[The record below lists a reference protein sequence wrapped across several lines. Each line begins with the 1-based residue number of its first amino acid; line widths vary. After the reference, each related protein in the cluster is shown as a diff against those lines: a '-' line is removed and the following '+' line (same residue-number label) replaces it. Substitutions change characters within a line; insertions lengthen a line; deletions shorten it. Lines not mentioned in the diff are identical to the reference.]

1 MKTLKNTA
9 LTLNISLHGAELTS
23 IRDSFGREFLWQADP
38 AFWKRHSPVLF
49 PIVGSL
55 WDKHFRV
62 NGREYE
68 MGQHGFARDMDFRLV
83 SEREDE
89 MWFELKSSPETLA
102 KYPYKFTLRIGYRL
116 EANKIHVMWE
126 VSGDDS
132 QTMWF
137 QIGAHPAFY
146 LPRFVYGGSAACAS
160 DSSRHSDPESGA
172 PNLAASSAASSCTSG
187 SEVLV
192 LKSSSQGSG
201 CVFSDG
207 SASGSGAAGSG
218 ADSDSGFS
226 VSGLDAG
233 SCDSGLDSAIGSAS
247 GSGAAGS
254 GADSDFGFSVSGLD
268 AGYYD
273 SGLDSAIGSASGSG
287 SAGSGADSDFGR
299 AGRGCFRLY
308 GRGAEGVVPLESFRY
323 IKVSEKQCTDIS
335 DVQELDTPGGVMP
348 LDDHTFDIG
357 AYIIGDSQVCRV
369 DLVSTTGLRCVSLEF
384 DTPLVGLWA
393 PSAKDVPFVCIEPWY
408 GRCDRVGF
416 TGEFSE
422 RDCVNSLSP
431 GQVFRASYTITVG

>member
-23 IRDSFGREFLWQADP
+23 IRDSFGLEFLWQADP

-83 SEREDE
+83 SESEDE

-102 KYPYKFTLRIGYRL
+102 KYPYEFTLRIGYRL

-146 LPRFVYGGSAACAS
+146 LPRFVYGGSSCVSGS
-160 DSSRHSDPESGA
+160 DSGA
-172 PNLAASSAASSCTSG
+172 GSCSLG
-187 SEVLV
+187 SECSVV
-192 LKSSSQGSG
+192 RDSQDSGLKSSAQGSG
-201 CVFSDG
+201 CVSSDG
-207 SASGSGAAGSG
+207 SASGSGSAGSV
-218 ADSDSGFS
+218 ADSDSGSS
-226 VSGLDAG
+226 VSGFDAG
-233 SCDSGLDSAIGSAS
+233 SCDSGLDSAIGS
-247 GSGAAGS
+247 
-254 GADSDFGFSVSGLD
+254 D
-268 AGYYD
+268 
-273 SGLDSAIGSASGSG
+273 SGSG
-287 SAGSGADSDFGR
+287 SAGSGADSDSGC

-335 DVQELDTPGGVMP
+335 DVQELATPGGVMP

-431 GQVFRASYTITVG
+431 GQVFRASYKITVG

>member
-55 WDKHFRV
+55 WDKYFRV

-146 LPRFVYGGSAACAS
+146 LPRFVYGGSSCISGS
-160 DSSRHSDPESGA
+160 DSGA
-172 PNLAASSAASSCTSG
+172 GSCALG
-187 SEVLV
+187 SECSVV
-192 LKSSSQGSG
+192 RDSQDSGLKSSAQGSV
-201 CVFSDG
+201 CVSSDG
-207 SASGSGAAGSG
+207 SASGSGSAGSG
-218 ADSDSGFS
+218 SDSDSGSS
-226 VSGLDAG
+226 VSGFDAG

-247 GSGAAGS
+247 GS
-254 GADSDFGFSVSGLD
+254 D
-268 AGYYD
+268 
-273 SGLDSAIGSASGSG
+273 
-287 SAGSGADSDFGR
+287 SAGSGADSDSGC

-335 DVQELDTPGGVMP
+335 DVQELATPGGVMP

>member
-172 PNLAASSAASSCTSG
+172 PNLAASSA
-187 SEVLV
+187 
-192 LKSSSQGSG
+192 
-201 CVFSDG
+201 
-207 SASGSGAAGSG
+207 SGSGAAGSG
-218 ADSDSGFS
+218 ADSDS
-226 VSGLDAG
+226 
-233 SCDSGLDSAIGSAS
+233 
-247 GSGAAGS
+247 
-254 GADSDFGFSVSGLD
+254 
-268 AGYYD
+268 
-273 SGLDSAIGSASGSG
+273 
-287 SAGSGADSDFGR
+287 GR

-335 DVQELDTPGGVMP
+335 DVQELNTPGGVMP

-431 GQVFRASYTITVG
+431 GQVFRASYTIIVG

>member
-172 PNLAASSAASSCTSG
+172 PNLAASSA
-187 SEVLV
+187 
-192 LKSSSQGSG
+192 
-201 CVFSDG
+201 
-207 SASGSGAAGSG
+207 SGSGAAGSG
-218 ADSDSGFS
+218 ADSDSGLS

-247 GSGAAGS
+247 SS
-254 GADSDFGFSVSGLD
+254 
-268 AGYYD
+268 
-273 SGLDSAIGSASGSG
+273 
-287 SAGSGADSDFGR
+287 GSGADSDFGR

-335 DVQELDTPGGVMP
+335 DVQELNTPGGVMP

>member
-9 LTLNISLHGAELTS
+9 LTLDISLHGAELTS

-89 MWFELKSSPETLA
+89 MWLELKSSPETLA

-146 LPRFVYGGSAACAS
+146 LPRFVYGGSSCVS
-160 DSSRHSDPESGA
+160 GPDSGA
-172 PNLAASSAASSCTSG
+172 GSCALG
-187 SEVLV
+187 SECSVV
-192 LKSSSQGSG
+192 RDSQDSGLKSSAQGSG
-201 CVFSDG
+201 CVSSDG
-207 SASGSGAAGSG
+207 SASGSDSAGSG
-218 ADSDSGFS
+218 ADSDS
-226 VSGLDAG
+226 
-233 SCDSGLDSAIGSAS
+233 
-247 GSGAAGS
+247 
-254 GADSDFGFSVSGLD
+254 
-268 AGYYD
+268 
-273 SGLDSAIGSASGSG
+273 
-287 SAGSGADSDFGR
+287 GR

-335 DVQELDTPGGVMP
+335 DVQELATPGGVMP

-431 GQVFRASYTITVG
+431 GQVFRASYTITIG

>member
-83 SEREDE
+83 SERDDE
-89 MWFELKSSPETLA
+89 MWFELNSSPETLA

-172 PNLAASSAASSCTSG
+172 LNLAASSAASSCTSG

-254 GADSDFGFSVSGLD
+254 GADSDFGR
-268 AGYYD
+268 
-273 SGLDSAIGSASGSG
+273 AS
-287 SAGSGADSDFGR
+287 
-299 AGRGCFRLY
+299 RGCFRLY

-335 DVQELDTPGGVMP
+335 DVQELNTPGGVMP

>member
-116 EANKIHVMWE
+116 ESNKIHVMWE

-172 PNLAASSAASSCTSG
+172 PNLAAS
-187 SEVLV
+187 
-192 LKSSSQGSG
+192 
-201 CVFSDG
+201 
-207 SASGSGAAGSG
+207 
-218 ADSDSGFS
+218 
-226 VSGLDAG
+226 
-233 SCDSGLDSAIGSAS
+233 
-247 GSGAAGS
+247 
-254 GADSDFGFSVSGLD
+254 
-268 AGYYD
+268 
-273 SGLDSAIGSASGSG
+273 SASGSG

>member
-201 CVFSDG
+201 CVFSIG
-207 SASGSGAAGSG
+207 SASGSGSAGSG

-247 GSGAAGS
+247 GSGA
-254 GADSDFGFSVSGLD
+254 
-268 AGYYD
+268 
-273 SGLDSAIGSASGSG
+273 
-287 SAGSGADSDFGR
+287 AGSGADSDFGR

>member
-254 GADSDFGFSVSGLD
+254 GADSDFG
-268 AGYYD
+268 
-273 SGLDSAIGSASGSG
+273 
-287 SAGSGADSDFGR
+287 R

-431 GQVFRASYTITVG
+431 GQVFCASYTITVG

>member
-218 ADSDSGFS
+218 ADSDFGFS

-247 GSGAAGS
+247 GSGA
-254 GADSDFGFSVSGLD
+254 
-268 AGYYD
+268 
-273 SGLDSAIGSASGSG
+273 
-287 SAGSGADSDFGR
+287 GADSDFGR

-335 DVQELDTPGGVMP
+335 DVQELNTPGGVMP

-431 GQVFRASYTITVG
+431 GQVFRASYTIIVG

>member
-1 MKTLKNTA
+1 M
-9 LTLNISLHGAELTS
+9 
-23 IRDSFGREFLWQADP
+23 
-38 AFWKRHSPVLF
+38 
-49 PIVGSL
+49 
-55 WDKHFRV
+55 

-172 PNLAASSAASSCTSG
+172 PNLAASSA
-187 SEVLV
+187 
-192 LKSSSQGSG
+192 
-201 CVFSDG
+201 
-207 SASGSGAAGSG
+207 SGSGAAGSG

-247 GSGAAGS
+247 GSG
-254 GADSDFGFSVSGLD
+254 
-268 AGYYD
+268 
-273 SGLDSAIGSASGSG
+273 

-299 AGRGCFRLY
+299 ASRGCFRLY

-335 DVQELDTPGGVMP
+335 DVQELNTPGGVMP

-431 GQVFRASYTITVG
+431 GQVFRASYTIIVG

>member
-207 SASGSGAAGSG
+207 SASGSGSAGSG

-233 SCDSGLDSAIGSAS
+233 SC
-247 GSGAAGS
+247 
-254 GADSDFGFSVSGLD
+254 
-268 AGYYD
+268 D

>member
-172 PNLAASSAASSCTSG
+172 PNLAASSA
-187 SEVLV
+187 
-192 LKSSSQGSG
+192 
-201 CVFSDG
+201 
-207 SASGSGAAGSG
+207 SGSGAAGSG
-218 ADSDSGFS
+218 ADSDFGFS

-247 GSGAAGS
+247 SS
-254 GADSDFGFSVSGLD
+254 
-268 AGYYD
+268 
-273 SGLDSAIGSASGSG
+273 
-287 SAGSGADSDFGR
+287 GSGADSDFGR

-335 DVQELDTPGGVMP
+335 DVQELNTPGGVMP

>member
-187 SEVLV
+187 SVVLV

-201 CVFSDG
+201 RVFSDG

-254 GADSDFGFSVSGLD
+254 GADSDFGR
-268 AGYYD
+268 
-273 SGLDSAIGSASGSG
+273 AS
-287 SAGSGADSDFGR
+287 
-299 AGRGCFRLY
+299 RGCFRLY

-335 DVQELDTPGGVMP
+335 DVQELNTPGGVMP

>member
-172 PNLAASSAASSCTSG
+172 PNLAASSA
-187 SEVLV
+187 
-192 LKSSSQGSG
+192 
-201 CVFSDG
+201 
-207 SASGSGAAGSG
+207 SGSGAAGSG
-218 ADSDSGFS
+218 ADSDFGFS

-247 GSGAAGS
+247 GSGA
-254 GADSDFGFSVSGLD
+254 
-268 AGYYD
+268 
-273 SGLDSAIGSASGSG
+273 
-287 SAGSGADSDFGR
+287 AGSGADSDFGR

-335 DVQELDTPGGVMP
+335 DVQELNTPGGVMP

-431 GQVFRASYTITVG
+431 GQVFRASYTIIVG

>member
-172 PNLAASSAASSCTSG
+172 PNLAASSA
-187 SEVLV
+187 
-192 LKSSSQGSG
+192 
-201 CVFSDG
+201 
-207 SASGSGAAGSG
+207 SGSGAAGSG
-218 ADSDSGFS
+218 ADSDSGR
-226 VSGLDAG
+226 
-233 SCDSGLDSAIGSAS
+233 AS
-247 GSGAAGS
+247 
-254 GADSDFGFSVSGLD
+254 
-268 AGYYD
+268 
-273 SGLDSAIGSASGSG
+273 
-287 SAGSGADSDFGR
+287 
-299 AGRGCFRLY
+299 RGCFRLY

-335 DVQELDTPGGVMP
+335 DVQELNTPGGVMP

-431 GQVFRASYTITVG
+431 GQVFRASYTIIVG

>member
-187 SEVLV
+187 SVVLV

-201 CVFSDG
+201 RVFSDG

-247 GSGAAGS
+247 S
-254 GADSDFGFSVSGLD
+254 
-268 AGYYD
+268 
-273 SGLDSAIGSASGSG
+273 SG

-299 AGRGCFRLY
+299 ASRGCFRLY

-335 DVQELDTPGGVMP
+335 DVQELNTPGGVMP

>member
-172 PNLAASSAASSCTSG
+172 LNLAASSAASSCTSG

-247 GSGAAGS
+247 GSGA
-254 GADSDFGFSVSGLD
+254 
-268 AGYYD
+268 
-273 SGLDSAIGSASGSG
+273 
-287 SAGSGADSDFGR
+287 AGSGADSDFGR

>member
-218 ADSDSGFS
+218 ADSDFGLSGCGWFGGFCGW
-226 VSGLDAG
+226 GLG
-233 SCDSGLDSAIGSAS
+233 WFIWTWSRGRGSA
-247 GSGAAGS
+247 
-254 GADSDFGFSVSGLD
+254 
-268 AGYYD
+268 
-273 SGLDSAIGSASGSG
+273 
-287 SAGSGADSDFGR
+287 
-299 AGRGCFRLY
+299 
-308 GRGAEGVVPLESFRY
+308 
-323 IKVSEKQCTDIS
+323 
-335 DVQELDTPGGVMP
+335 
-348 LDDHTFDIG
+348 
-357 AYIIGDSQVCRV
+357 RV
-369 DLVSTTGLRCVSLEF
+369 F
-384 DTPLVGLWA
+384 P
-393 PSAKDVPFVCIEPWY
+393 IY
-408 GRCDRVGF
+408 
-416 TGEFSE
+416 
-422 RDCVNSLSP
+422 
-431 GQVFRASYTITVG
+431 

>member
-9 LTLNISLHGAELTS
+9 LTLNITLHGAELTS

-254 GADSDFGFSVSGLD
+254 GADSDFG
-268 AGYYD
+268 
-273 SGLDSAIGSASGSG
+273 
-287 SAGSGADSDFGR
+287 R

-422 RDCVNSLSP
+422 RDCVNSISP

>member
-172 PNLAASSAASSCTSG
+172 PNLAASSA
-187 SEVLV
+187 
-192 LKSSSQGSG
+192 
-201 CVFSDG
+201 
-207 SASGSGAAGSG
+207 SGSGAAGSG
-218 ADSDSGFS
+218 ADSDSG
-226 VSGLDAG
+226 
-233 SCDSGLDSAIGSAS
+233 
-247 GSGAAGS
+247 
-254 GADSDFGFSVSGLD
+254 
-268 AGYYD
+268 
-273 SGLDSAIGSASGSG
+273 
-287 SAGSGADSDFGR
+287 R
-299 AGRGCFRLY
+299 TGRGCFRLY
-308 GRGAEGVVPLESFRY
+308 GRGADGVVPLESFRY

-335 DVQELDTPGGVMP
+335 DVQELNTPGGVMP

>member
-83 SEREDE
+83 SERDDE
-89 MWFELKSSPETLA
+89 MWFELNSSPETLA

-201 CVFSDG
+201 RVFSDG

-218 ADSDSGFS
+218 ADSD
-226 VSGLDAG
+226 
-233 SCDSGLDSAIGSAS
+233 
-247 GSGAAGS
+247 
-254 GADSDFGFSVSGLD
+254 
-268 AGYYD
+268 
-273 SGLDSAIGSASGSG
+273 
-287 SAGSGADSDFGR
+287 FGR
-299 AGRGCFRLY
+299 ASRGCFRLY

-335 DVQELDTPGGVMP
+335 DVQELNTPGGVMP

>member
-83 SEREDE
+83 SERDDE

-102 KYPYKFTLRIGYRL
+102 KYPYEFTLRIGYRL

-146 LPRFVYGGSAACAS
+146 LPRFVYGGSAACA
-160 DSSRHSDPESGA
+160 
-172 PNLAASSAASSCTSG
+172 LG
-187 SEVLV
+187 SESSV
-192 LKSSSQGSG
+192 LKSPVRGSG
-201 CVFSDG
+201 CVSSDG
-207 SASGSGAAGSG
+207 SASGSCDSRLDSAIGSDSGSSSAGSG
-218 ADSDSGFS
+218 ADSDSGSS
-226 VSGLDAG
+226 VSGFDAG

-247 GSGAAGS
+247 GS
-254 GADSDFGFSVSGLD
+254 D
-268 AGYYD
+268 
-273 SGLDSAIGSASGSG
+273 
-287 SAGSGADSDFGR
+287 SAGSGADSDSGR

-323 IKVSEKQCTDIS
+323 IKVSEKQCTDVS
-335 DVQELDTPGGVMP
+335 DVQEFATPGGVMP

-431 GQVFRASYTITVG
+431 GQVFRASYTITIG

>member
-1 MKTLKNTA
+1 
-9 LTLNISLHGAELTS
+9 
-23 IRDSFGREFLWQADP
+23 
-38 AFWKRHSPVLF
+38 
-49 PIVGSL
+49 
-55 WDKHFRV
+55 
-62 NGREYE
+62 

-172 PNLAASSAASSCTSG
+172 PNLAASSA
-187 SEVLV
+187 
-192 LKSSSQGSG
+192 
-201 CVFSDG
+201 
-207 SASGSGAAGSG
+207 SGSGAAGSG
-218 ADSDSGFS
+218 ADSDFGFS

-254 GADSDFGFSVSGLD
+254 GADSDFGR
-268 AGYYD
+268 
-273 SGLDSAIGSASGSG
+273 AS
-287 SAGSGADSDFGR
+287 
-299 AGRGCFRLY
+299 RGCFRLY

-335 DVQELDTPGGVMP
+335 DVQELNTPGGVMP

-431 GQVFRASYTITVG
+431 GQVFRASYTIIVG

>member
-172 PNLAASSAASSCTSG
+172 PNLAASSA
-187 SEVLV
+187 
-192 LKSSSQGSG
+192 
-201 CVFSDG
+201 FS
-207 SASGSGAAGSG
+207 SGAAGSG

-247 GSGAAGS
+247 GSGA
-254 GADSDFGFSVSGLD
+254 
-268 AGYYD
+268 
-273 SGLDSAIGSASGSG
+273 
-287 SAGSGADSDFGR
+287 AGSGADSDFGR

-335 DVQELDTPGGVMP
+335 DVQELNTPGGVMP

-431 GQVFRASYTITVG
+431 GQVFRASYTIIVG

>member
-172 PNLAASSAASSCTSG
+172 PNLAASSA
-187 SEVLV
+187 
-192 LKSSSQGSG
+192 
-201 CVFSDG
+201 
-207 SASGSGAAGSG
+207 SGSGAAGSG
-218 ADSDSGFS
+218 ADSDFGFS

-247 GSGAAGS
+247 S
-254 GADSDFGFSVSGLD
+254 
-268 AGYYD
+268 
-273 SGLDSAIGSASGSG
+273 SG
-287 SAGSGADSDFGR
+287 SAGSGADSDFSR

>member
-83 SEREDE
+83 SERDDE
-89 MWFELKSSPETLA
+89 MWFELNSSPETLA

-254 GADSDFGFSVSGLD
+254 GADSDFG
-268 AGYYD
+268 
-273 SGLDSAIGSASGSG
+273 
-287 SAGSGADSDFGR
+287 R

-335 DVQELDTPGGVMP
+335 DVQELNTPGGVMP

-431 GQVFRASYTITVG
+431 GQVFRASYTIIVG

>member
-207 SASGSGAAGSG
+207 SASGSGSAGSG
-218 ADSDSGFS
+218 ADSDFGFS

-247 GSGAAGS
+247 S
-254 GADSDFGFSVSGLD
+254 
-268 AGYYD
+268 
-273 SGLDSAIGSASGSG
+273 SG

-431 GQVFRASYTITVG
+431 GQVFRASYTIIVG

>member
-1 MKTLKNTA
+1 MKTLNNTA

-172 PNLAASSAASSCTSG
+172 PNLAASSA
-187 SEVLV
+187 
-192 LKSSSQGSG
+192 
-201 CVFSDG
+201 
-207 SASGSGAAGSG
+207 SGSGA
-218 ADSDSGFS
+218 
-226 VSGLDAG
+226 
-233 SCDSGLDSAIGSAS
+233 
-247 GSGAAGS
+247 
-254 GADSDFGFSVSGLD
+254 
-268 AGYYD
+268 
-273 SGLDSAIGSASGSG
+273 
-287 SAGSGADSDFGR
+287 AGSGADSDFGR

-335 DVQELDTPGGVMP
+335 DVQELNTPGGVMP

-431 GQVFRASYTITVG
+431 GQVFRASYTIIVG

>member
-172 PNLAASSAASSCTSG
+172 PNLAASSA
-187 SEVLV
+187 
-192 LKSSSQGSG
+192 
-201 CVFSDG
+201 
-207 SASGSGAAGSG
+207 SGSGAAGSG

-247 GSGAAGS
+247 SSGA
-254 GADSDFGFSVSGLD
+254 
-268 AGYYD
+268 
-273 SGLDSAIGSASGSG
+273 
-287 SAGSGADSDFGR
+287 GADSDFGR
-299 AGRGCFRLY
+299 AGRGCFHLY

-335 DVQELDTPGGVMP
+335 DVQELNTPGGVMP

>member
-172 PNLAASSAASSCTSG
+172 PNLAASSA
-187 SEVLV
+187 
-192 LKSSSQGSG
+192 
-201 CVFSDG
+201 
-207 SASGSGAAGSG
+207 SGSGAAGSG
-218 ADSDSGFS
+218 ADSDSG
-226 VSGLDAG
+226 
-233 SCDSGLDSAIGSAS
+233 
-247 GSGAAGS
+247 
-254 GADSDFGFSVSGLD
+254 
-268 AGYYD
+268 
-273 SGLDSAIGSASGSG
+273 
-287 SAGSGADSDFGR
+287 R
-299 AGRGCFRLY
+299 AGRGCFHLY

-335 DVQELDTPGGVMP
+335 DVQELNTPGGVMP

>member
-172 PNLAASSAASSCTSG
+172 PNLAASSA
-187 SEVLV
+187 
-192 LKSSSQGSG
+192 
-201 CVFSDG
+201 
-207 SASGSGAAGSG
+207 
-218 ADSDSGFS
+218 
-226 VSGLDAG
+226 
-233 SCDSGLDSAIGSAS
+233 S

-254 GADSDFGFSVSGLD
+254 GADSDFG
-268 AGYYD
+268 
-273 SGLDSAIGSASGSG
+273 
-287 SAGSGADSDFGR
+287 R
-299 AGRGCFRLY
+299 AGRGRFRLY

-335 DVQELDTPGGVMP
+335 DVQELNTPGGVMP

-431 GQVFRASYTITVG
+431 GQVFRASYTIIVG

>member
-172 PNLAASSAASSCTSG
+172 PNLAASSDASSCTSG

-207 SASGSGAAGSG
+207 SASGSG
-218 ADSDSGFS
+218 
-226 VSGLDAG
+226 
-233 SCDSGLDSAIGSAS
+233 
-247 GSGAAGS
+247 
-254 GADSDFGFSVSGLD
+254 
-268 AGYYD
+268 
-273 SGLDSAIGSASGSG
+273 

-299 AGRGCFRLY
+299 VGRGCFRLY

>member
-102 KYPYKFTLRIGYRL
+102 KYPYEFTLRIGYRL

-146 LPRFVYGGSAACAS
+146 LPRFVYGGSSCVSGS
-160 DSSRHSDPESGA
+160 DSGA
-172 PNLAASSAASSCTSG
+172 GSCALG
-187 SEVLV
+187 SECSVV
-192 LKSSSQGSG
+192 RDSQDSELKSSAQGSG
-201 CVFSDG
+201 CVSSDG
-207 SASGSGAAGSG
+207 S
-218 ADSDSGFS
+218 
-226 VSGLDAG
+226 VSG
-233 SCDSGLDSAIGSAS
+233 SCDSRLDSAIGS
-247 GSGAAGS
+247 
-254 GADSDFGFSVSGLD
+254 D
-268 AGYYD
+268 
-273 SGLDSAIGSASGSG
+273 SGSG
-287 SAGSGADSDFGR
+287 SAGSGADSDSGR

-308 GRGAEGVVPLESFRY
+308 GRGVEGVVPLESFRY

-335 DVQELDTPGGVMP
+335 DVQELATPGGVMP

>member
-172 PNLAASSAASSCTSG
+172 PNLAASSA
-187 SEVLV
+187 
-192 LKSSSQGSG
+192 
-201 CVFSDG
+201 
-207 SASGSGAAGSG
+207 
-218 ADSDSGFS
+218 
-226 VSGLDAG
+226 
-233 SCDSGLDSAIGSAS
+233 S

-254 GADSDFGFSVSGLD
+254 GADSDFGR
-268 AGYYD
+268 
-273 SGLDSAIGSASGSG
+273 AS
-287 SAGSGADSDFGR
+287 
-299 AGRGCFRLY
+299 RGCFRLY

-335 DVQELDTPGGVMP
+335 DVQELNTPGGVMP

>member
-68 MGQHGFARDMDFRLV
+68 MGQHGFARDMDFRMV

-89 MWFELKSSPETLA
+89 MWFELNSSPETLV

-116 EANKIHVMWE
+116 EAHKIHVMWE

-146 LPRFVYGGSAACAS
+146 LPRFVYGGSACVSGS
-160 DSSRHSDPESGA
+160 DSGA
-172 PNLAASSAASSCTSG
+172 GSCALG
-187 SEVLV
+187 SECSVV
-192 LKSSSQGSG
+192 RDSQDSGLKSSAQGSG
-201 CVFSDG
+201 CVSSDG
-207 SASGSGAAGSG
+207 SVSGSGSSCSG
-218 ADSDSGFS
+218 SDSYSGSSLSGF
-226 VSGLDAG
+226 DAG
-233 SCDSGLDSAIGSAS
+233 SC
-247 GSGAAGS
+247 
-254 GADSDFGFSVSGLD
+254 
-268 AGYYD
+268 D

-287 SAGSGADSDFGR
+287 SAGSGADSDSGR

-323 IKVSEKQCTDIS
+323 IKVSEKQCTDVS
-335 DVQELDTPGGVMP
+335 DVQELATPGGVMP

>member
-201 CVFSDG
+201 RVFSDG
-207 SASGSGAAGSG
+207 SASGSGA
-218 ADSDSGFS
+218 
-226 VSGLDAG
+226 
-233 SCDSGLDSAIGSAS
+233 
-247 GSGAAGS
+247 
-254 GADSDFGFSVSGLD
+254 
-268 AGYYD
+268 
-273 SGLDSAIGSASGSG
+273 
-287 SAGSGADSDFGR
+287 AGSGADSDFGR

-335 DVQELDTPGGVMP
+335 DVQELNTPGGVMP

-431 GQVFRASYTITVG
+431 GQVFRASYTIIVG

>member
-172 PNLAASSAASSCTSG
+172 PNLAASSA
-187 SEVLV
+187 
-192 LKSSSQGSG
+192 
-201 CVFSDG
+201 
-207 SASGSGAAGSG
+207 SGSGAAGSG
-218 ADSDSGFS
+218 ADSDSG
-226 VSGLDAG
+226 
-233 SCDSGLDSAIGSAS
+233 
-247 GSGAAGS
+247 
-254 GADSDFGFSVSGLD
+254 
-268 AGYYD
+268 
-273 SGLDSAIGSASGSG
+273 
-287 SAGSGADSDFGR
+287 R
-299 AGRGCFRLY
+299 TGRGCFRLY
-308 GRGAEGVVPLESFRY
+308 GRGADGVVPLESFRY

-335 DVQELDTPGGVMP
+335 DVQELNTPGGVMP

-431 GQVFRASYTITVG
+431 GQVFRASYTIIVG

>member
-23 IRDSFGREFLWQADP
+23 IMDSFGREFLWQADP

-172 PNLAASSAASSCTSG
+172 PNLAASSA
-187 SEVLV
+187 
-192 LKSSSQGSG
+192 
-201 CVFSDG
+201 
-207 SASGSGAAGSG
+207 SGSGAAGSG

-254 GADSDFGFSVSGLD
+254 GADSDS
-268 AGYYD
+268 
-273 SGLDSAIGSASGSG
+273 
-287 SAGSGADSDFGR
+287 GR
-299 AGRGCFRLY
+299 AGRGCFHLY

-335 DVQELDTPGGVMP
+335 DVQELNTPGGVMP

>member
-254 GADSDFGFSVSGLD
+254 GADSH
-268 AGYYD
+268 
-273 SGLDSAIGSASGSG
+273 
-287 SAGSGADSDFGR
+287 FGR